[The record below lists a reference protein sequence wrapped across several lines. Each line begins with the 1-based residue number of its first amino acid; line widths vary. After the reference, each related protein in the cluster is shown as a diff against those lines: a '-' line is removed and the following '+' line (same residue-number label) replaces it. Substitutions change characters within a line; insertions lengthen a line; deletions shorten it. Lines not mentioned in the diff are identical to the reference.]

1 MIAGTVLQSAIEQGY
16 AAFEREPR
24 PTSLQAGPLRDADAI
39 LRVLTSAPLRDLK
52 DKDIGPYSSWAIAS
66 VGTLDDYRH
75 FLPRILELAV
85 SNPSWPGAEPAV
97 IAGKLKAG
105 GWESWPADQREA
117 ISATFEAAFH
127 ATIAAEAEEWPE
139 ASDWLC
145 GLARLAMPL
154 EPFLSRWEQCSSPAA
169 ARQLASFIRLQEGRL
184 AREGGVSGAFWDDVD
199 RDRRREIAVW
209 LTAEP
214 VRRQLAAALDLV
226 EPNHRWEIEHSLA
239 DLGGPSDRVRDR
251 YETHR

>member
-1 MIAGTVLQSAIEQGY
+1 MIAVTALQSAVEQGY

-24 PTSLQAGPLRDADAI
+24 PTSLEASPLRDADAI
-39 LRVLTSAPLRDLK
+39 LRTLTSAPLRDLK
-52 DKDIGPYSSWAIAS
+52 DKDIGPYSSWAITT
-66 VGTLDDYRH
+66 VGTPGDYRH

-97 IAGKLKAG
+97 IAGKLKTG
-105 GWESWPADQREA
+105 GWEGWPADQREA
-117 ISATFEAAFH
+117 ISATFKAAFY
-127 ATIAAEAEEWPE
+127 AAIAPEAEEWPE

-145 GLARLAMPL
+145 GLARLAIPL
-154 EPFLSRWEQCSSPAA
+154 EPFLSRWEQCSSSGA

-199 RDRRREIAVW
+199 RDRRRQIAVW

-214 VRRQLAAALDLV
+214 VLRQLEAALDRV
-226 EPNHRWEIEHSLA
+226 EPEDRWEIEQGLA
-239 DLGGPSDRVRDR
+239 DLSGTVDRVRDR
-251 YETHR
+251 YETQR